1 MILDALKGVANSSGK
16 SIDEVLQAVQKI
28 TQKNLVK
35 TEPTAADKTFAHAKP
50 ADAAANTGSNANV
63 SNATAAKASASKPA
77 IAKTAATNNKRPVPK
92 AKGPAAKRTAPNVK
106 TSASGSDTASNAS
119 ADEGNANQFTCEF
132 SGCSRV
138 FLHRSSR
145 IRVSVPTKVLVP
157 SVRLSDI

>member
-1 MILDALKGVANSSGK
+1 MILDALKGVAKSSGK

-28 TQKNLVK
+28 TQNNLVK

-50 ADAAANTGSNANV
+50 ADAAANA

-77 IAKTAATNNKRPVPK
+77 AAKTAATNNKRPVPK
-92 AKGPAAKRTAPNVK
+92 GKGLAAKRTAPKVK

-157 SVRLSDI
+157 SVKLSDI